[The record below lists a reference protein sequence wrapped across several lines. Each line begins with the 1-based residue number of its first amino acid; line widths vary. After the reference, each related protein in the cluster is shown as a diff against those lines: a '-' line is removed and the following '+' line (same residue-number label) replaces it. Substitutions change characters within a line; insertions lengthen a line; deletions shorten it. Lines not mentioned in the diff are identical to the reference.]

1 MLHSTRK
8 QQIWKKVQKNIWNS
22 RSFSK
27 TLSKNLFVVA
37 GIKDM
42 LYSLSKPNASI
53 QDCLKGMK
61 PTKRLDGIWVLDQR
75 FICNRIPFNSKCYL
89 ILLMWALRSPEA
101 CHLLEELCNSF
112 SKMTVQKSPSLLIN
126 DPEGIYWVQRKGIFF
141 SLAKA
146 IYIEETTQRISFF
159 SPSYRHFI

>member
-1 MLHSTRK
+1 M
-8 QQIWKKVQKNIWNS
+8 KKFQKNIWNS

-37 GIKDM
+37 GIKEM
-42 LYSLSKPNASI
+42 LYSFSKTNASI

-101 CHLLEELCNSF
+101 CHLLEELYNSF
-112 SKMTVQKSPSLLIN
+112 GKMTVQKSPSLLIT
-126 DPEGIYWVQRKGIFF
+126 DPEGIYWVQKEGIFF
-141 SLAKA
+141 FPCKGNLYRRESTKNL
-146 IYIEETTQRISFF
+146 TF

>member
-8 QQIWKKVQKNIWNS
+8 QQIWK
-22 RSFSK
+22 RSKWISEIPDPF
-27 TLSKNLFVVA
+27 LRPWENLFVAA
-37 GIKDM
+37 GIKDV

-112 SKMTVQKSPSLLIN
+112 GKMTVQKSPSLLIN

-141 SLAKA
+141 FPL
-146 IYIEETTQRISFF
+146 QRQSI
-159 SPSYRHFI
+159 